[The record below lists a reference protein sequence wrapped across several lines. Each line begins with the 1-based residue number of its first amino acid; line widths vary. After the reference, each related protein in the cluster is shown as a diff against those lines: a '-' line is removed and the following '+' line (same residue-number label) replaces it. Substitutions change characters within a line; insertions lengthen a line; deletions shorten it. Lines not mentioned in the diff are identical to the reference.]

1 MVFTDHIFWFSKMH
15 LIKTTNF
22 NGCKTTKLVNQTSQT
37 TIQEGKWATLLKEF
51 YAPSDMTYSCNVSH
65 KI

>member
-37 TIQEGKWATLLKEF
+37 YTGRK
-51 YAPSDMTYSCNVSH
+51 MGNVI
-65 KI
+65 KRI

>member
-1 MVFTDHIFWFSKMH
+1 MDAKQLNW
-15 LIKTTNF
+15 LIKHH
-22 NGCKTTKLVNQTSQT
+22 KP
-37 TIQEGKWATLLKEF
+37 IQEGKWATLLKEF